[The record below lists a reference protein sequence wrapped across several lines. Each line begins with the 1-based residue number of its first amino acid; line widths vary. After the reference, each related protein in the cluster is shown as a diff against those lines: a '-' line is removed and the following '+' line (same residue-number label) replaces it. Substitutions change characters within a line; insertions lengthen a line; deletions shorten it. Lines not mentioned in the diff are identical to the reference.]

1 MDTNQEPAENPTI
14 EALVPPYFAFK
25 TLLNQLDYMKER
37 GVPARIDRSFL
48 IGMSGAGQAQYITGL
63 RSLGLID
70 ASGKVSSQ
78 LTEMVNGSISERKR
92 LLRETLEARYAAA
105 IELGRTNATTGQLV
119 ELFRSEYGA
128 SGDTARKAIAFFLNA
143 AKYVGDIPL
152 SPMFQT
158 PKVSSSGTRR
168 KKSRD
173 DDANSGPGD
182 SENNPPPSPPAM
194 DVHPALAGV
203 LSELPRQG
211 GGWTIERREAFMT
224 TFQAVVNFTIPI
236 VGDDEYAD
244 DEGDDGFVSDE
255 ED

>member
-1 MDTNQEPAENPTI
+1 VDTEQEPAANP
-14 EALVPPYFAFK
+14 EPAALVPPVFAFK

-70 ASGKVSSQ
+70 ATGAVSDRLIQ
-78 LTEMVNGSISERKR
+78 MANGAVSDRR
-92 LLRETLEARYAAA
+92 GLLREILRERYAKA
-105 IELGRTNATTGQLV
+105 IELGKTNATTGMLV
-119 ELFRSEYGA
+119 ELFREEYGA
-128 SGDTARKAIAFFLNA
+128 TGDTARKGIAFYLNA
-143 AKYVGDIPL
+143 ARYAGDVPL

-158 PKVSSSGTRR
+158 PKVSSAGTGRRR
-168 KKSRD
+168 KAR
-173 DDANSGPGD
+173 G
-182 SENNPPPSPPAM
+182 SENGSEAAPDESSTPAKPPLFA

-211 GGWTIERREAFMT
+211 AGWTTERRDAFMT

-236 VGDDEYAD
+236 VTEDVVYD
-244 DEGDDGFVSDE
+244 DE
-255 ED
+255 EDDPED